1 MIRRLFL
8 LLLVS
13 IIVVEGSASFRPV
26 VLRKNSIKQFST
38 NVVLQRVEGSI
49 CQGQAA

>member
-13 IIVVEGSASFRPV
+13 IIVVEGSASFRPA

-38 NVVLQRVEGSI
+38 NLTMLQRVEGSI
-49 CQGQAA
+49 CQ